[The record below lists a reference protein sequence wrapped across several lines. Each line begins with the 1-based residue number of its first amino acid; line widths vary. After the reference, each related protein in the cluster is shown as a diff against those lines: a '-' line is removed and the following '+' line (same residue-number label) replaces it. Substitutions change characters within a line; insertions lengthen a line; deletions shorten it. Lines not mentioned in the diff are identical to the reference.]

1 MRQTALVAL
10 AALAATTFASG
21 ELAAQDE
28 AAERTFAASEITKA
42 VTPGCTGG
50 IVYDD
55 GSLGSAYA
63 LGASSGAAMRFDLPA
78 GTTSLDQVC
87 ICLVRDAAA
96 PASMLF
102 DMVIYDNDGAGGSPG
117 TLLREQPLS
126 ISGIGTSPS
135 FFSFNLTGLGTPVGD
150 GSVFVA
156 IQWPA
161 SYFGGN
167 IYVCG
172 DTSAGLTQ
180 RTNFFS
186 NNDGATWGTHATFFP
201 ANPGNNPRALG
212 IRVDPEL
219 TATPCVPNADTMCL
233 NNNRFKVTATFATAG
248 APLFSP
254 AHAVKY
260 NDDSGYFW
268 FFNSNNTEVVVKV
281 LNGCGVNN
289 RYWVFSSGLTNVE
302 VTLTVTDS
310 ANPGVVKTYHNPLN
324 RFYPPI
330 FDTDAFATCP

>member
-1 MRQTALVAL
+1 MRQAALVAL
-10 AALAATTFASG
+10 AALAATAFGSG
-21 ELAAQDE
+21 RLLAQDGP
-28 AAERTFAASEITKA
+28 AEIEIAASEMAKV

-55 GSLGSAYA
+55 GSLGSGYA
-63 LGASSGAAMRFDLPA
+63 LGATSAAAMRFDLPA
-78 GTTSLDQVC
+78 GTSSLDQVC
-87 ICLVRDAAA
+87 ICLVRDAGA

-102 DMVIYDNDGAGGSPG
+102 DMVVYDNDGAGGSPG
-117 TLLREQPLS
+117 NRLFEQPLS
-126 ISGIGTSPS
+126 IDGIGTSPS
-135 FFSFNLTGLGTPVGD
+135 FFSFNLTSLSIPVAD

-156 IQWPA
+156 IRWPA

-167 IYVCG
+167 IYICG

-186 NNDGATWGTHATFFP
+186 NNNGTTWGTHATFFP

-212 IRVDPEL
+212 IRVDPEVEA
-219 TATPCVPNADTMCL
+219 TACVPNADTMCL
-233 NNNRFKVTATFATAG
+233 NNNRFRVTATFAAAG
-248 APLFSP
+248 APFFAP

-289 RYWVFSSGLTNVE
+289 RYWVFSAGLTNVD
-302 VTLTVTDS
+302 VNLTVTDS

-324 RFYPPI
+324 RPYPPI
-330 FDTDAFATCP
+330 QDTDAFATCP

>member
-1 MRQTALVAL
+1 MRQAALVAL
-10 AALAATTFASG
+10 AALAATTFGSG
-21 ELAAQDE
+21 RLAAQDE
-28 AAERTFAASEITKA
+28 PAEIEIAASELAKV

-50 IVYDD
+50 VVYDD
-55 GSLGSAYA
+55 GSLGAGYA
-63 LGASSGAAMRFDLPA
+63 LGAQSAAAMRFDLPA
-78 GTTSLDQVC
+78 GTTSLDQACV
-87 ICLVRDAAA
+87 CLVRDAGA
-96 PASMLF
+96 PASMSF
-102 DMVIYDNDGAGGSPG
+102 DLIVYDNDGAGGSPG
-117 TLLREQPLS
+117 TRLIETPLTIDG
-126 ISGIGTSPS
+126 ISTTPS
-135 FFSFNLTGLGTPVGD
+135 FFSFNLTSLSIPVAD
-150 GSVFVA
+150 GSVFVG
-156 IQWPA
+156 IRWPA

-167 IYVCG
+167 IYICG

-186 NNDGATWGTHATFFP
+186 ANNGTTWGTHATFFP

-212 IRVDPEL
+212 IRVDPEVQ
-219 TATPCVPNADTMCL
+219 ATPCVPNADTMCL
-233 NNNRFKVTATFATAG
+233 NSNRYRVTATFSTAG
-248 APLFSP
+248 SPISP

-324 RFYPPI
+324 QNYLPI
-330 FDTDAFATCP
+330 FDTNAFATCP